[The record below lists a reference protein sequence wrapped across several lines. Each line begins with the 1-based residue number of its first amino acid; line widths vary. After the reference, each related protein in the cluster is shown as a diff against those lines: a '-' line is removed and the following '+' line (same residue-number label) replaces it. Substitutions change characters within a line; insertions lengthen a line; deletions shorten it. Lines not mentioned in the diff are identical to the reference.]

1 MKPTKKDSQIPL
13 LADLKTT
20 TSQVIDDQTGAPILQ
35 NADSASLTPDSK
47 AAQHESLLMLN
58 ISEDAKIDSAL
69 FSSPAIWPE
78 TLSPQLQK
86 FLAETGLEREPLQ
99 QAGIPLEIL
108 QTLLNRSNTG
118 HVLRWL
124 ALEDT
129 LVKITQFPLLDERGI
144 QHEHISS
151 EDEKCSASLVAW
163 INSRTWP
170 NGKALPFKSE
180 AMLKR
185 AYGVDQFYSGGETI
199 ITRFWTLFLI
209 SFWGN
214 DLYFYHNP
222 GSYIRPTLYD
232 IFFTQSGNERALIT
246 TLSRPDHWYAATTFF
261 GMPLLWGIIKA
272 LYARCQQTQ
281 LLNDDELAKL
291 HRVFD
296 HYQPHSYTDIFSWL
310 LPFNSLS
317 NAIDTTRRILLW
329 DNRLT
334 SQQRLRLFESFLKFA
349 QRSCKLTQW
358 NVLDTLSDIA
368 DGISM
373 QDFIRLKKLGVEED
387 VLQSFL
393 QIKIKALAELQRNA
407 KQLPLQ
413 PHEKNF
419 YPRYLKPLAR
429 YLIANFILWCL
440 GQPQSTKLQ
449 PLFYLTKAFK
459 LYIKIN
465 FSVLVVNGIQ
475 QAVNYYQQKNECEAE
490 GKLWL
495 YMNQVADEQCTVCGD
510 LPIFYKN
517 VFDISSCLTNYLQ
530 IPRTPQ
536 QIVDVLRRAKP
547 EDNILILNLNNQ
559 LFPDAENGLA
569 VVIPALKTY
578 LPKLNYLILTA
589 GNYVP
594 TPSIGPIGAHT
605 IAEHL
610 ADWSLTALSLAKQTN
625 IGSNGTIY
633 LAQGLP
639 GSPLQHLDLS
649 QTNGND
655 QSGEFLFEKVA
666 FSNMTS
672 LKVSGNLYGNLTAF
686 AIARTLSTSAS
697 LTNLWVDSNQIPPTG
712 ATQISRAISHSSLK
726 YFDITNNPSDSA
738 VNDFLQNIANSS
750 LQVFSMGGIGFTD
763 NLNTTAL
770 AQALKSSTLTSLSLV
785 RCNIGSN
792 VGPNG
797 ELAVQVI
804 AEALKNSSLTSLI
817 LSYNGITA
825 NDTVVL
831 APSLLKL
838 IKLDVA
844 YNPIGAGVVSI
855 AQMLPNSSLQV
866 LILFGAGVDDDGV
879 IALSQAF
886 SASNL
891 MDLGLSVNHDIGP
904 KGACALGEAL
914 SRSAQSLPS
923 LSIDLNDNNKIGDIG
938 GMCLARGA
946 SNTRRQA
953 ISIYLD
959 GIGCGDNTA
968 IAFSEAIRSG
978 HLRFIAV
985 EVNKITSVGATAL
998 ANAFPGSPFQG
1009 IELDYN
1015 NIGSGIQAI
1024 AKVLTIQPPT
1034 PHPLWINIFDQQA
1047 RHVITQP
1054 QSNTNLTNFWS
1065 QGNNLNTTDA
1075 VALCRAV
1082 PYTDISIQN
1091 LYLQDNPNI
1100 DPNVVDIRTCVISAA
1115 SSLQPPLPLRLFY
1128 QLTQWTIYPA
1138 QQTYLYLCN
1147 QLTNRP
1153 VIVKPKI
1160 SIVEADEKIEND
1172 SLLESAPGAQEI
1184 DSAIL
1189 WQLHD
1194 DITETTH
1201 LSSPALALP
1210 CDTADCVTPKTHSFK
1225 HNDTVAIIIF
1235 AVLALYAFYRLLQG
1249 TTQPSASLIHSS
1261 DEKNKLPLASKN
1273 PKASSGLGFI
1283 THWWHSKTSV
1293 TMLQGEPL
1301 KKACKQLTHALL
1313 KVDHDLK
1320 NLDKQYSQLSRQT
1333 QADIERI
1340 RFYWLEHVEIVEDL
1354 RSTNK
1359 ATKKEI
1365 AELRAAIRELK
1376 TETDELVAELP
1387 KPSNPDHVCN
1397 VKNTNWNKN
1406 FYLLS

>member
-1 MKPTKKDSQIPL
+1 MKPAIKDSQVPL
-13 LADLKTT
+13 LADVKIT
-20 TSQVIDDQTGAPILQ
+20 TSQVLGDQTLQ
-35 NADSASLTPDSK
+35 NAESAPLTPDCK
-47 AAQHESLLMLN
+47 AASHEAVLMVDMSDNEKSDNDLQN
-58 ISEDAKIDSAL
+58 
-69 FSSPAIWPE
+69 SPTIWPE
-78 TLSPQLQK
+78 TLSPPLQE
-86 FLAETGLEREPLQ
+86 FLKETELKRESLQ

-108 QTLLNRSNTG
+108 QALLNRSNTG
-118 HVLRWL
+118 HILRWL

-129 LVKITQFPLLDERGI
+129 LVKITQFPFLDERGI
-144 QHEHISS
+144 QHEQISS
-151 EDEKCSASLVAW
+151 EDEKCSISLSEW
-163 INSRTWP
+163 INSRVWP

-185 AYGVDQFYSGGETI
+185 AYGVDQFYSGSETI

-214 DLYFYHNP
+214 DLYFYQNP
-222 GSYIRPTLYD
+222 GSYICPTLHD

-246 TLSRPDHWYAATTFF
+246 TLSRPDHWYAATAFF
-261 GMPLLWGIIKA
+261 GMPLLWGITKA
-272 LYARCQQTQ
+272 LYVSCQQTQ
-281 LLNDDELAKL
+281 LLDENELIKMQRL
-291 HRVFD
+291 FD
-296 HYQPHSYTDIFSWL
+296 HYQPHCYTDIFSWL

-317 NAIDTTRRILLW
+317 NAIDTMRRVLLW
-329 DNRLT
+329 NNRLT

-349 QRSCKLTQW
+349 QRSSKLTQW
-358 NVLDTLSDIA
+358 NALDALSDIA
-368 DGISM
+368 DGLSM
-373 QDFIRLKKLGVEED
+373 QDFIRLKKLDVEED

-393 QIKIKALAELQRNA
+393 QIKIKAFVELQRSA

-413 PHEKNF
+413 PHDKSL
-419 YPRYLKPLAR
+419 YLRYLKPLLR
-429 YLIANFILWCL
+429 FLIANFLLWCL
-440 GQPQSTKLQ
+440 GQPQSNKLQ

-465 FSVLVVNGIQ
+465 FSLLVYNGIQ
-475 QAVNYYQQKNECEAE
+475 QAVNYYNQKKNCEEE

-495 YMNQVADEQCTVCGD
+495 YMNQVADDQCTVCGN

-517 VFDISSCLTNYLQ
+517 VFNISSCLTNYLHV
-530 IPRTPQ
+530 PRTPQ

-547 EDNILILNLNNQ
+547 DDDILTLDLSNQ

-569 VVIPALKTY
+569 VVIPAIKTY
-578 LPKLNYLILTA
+578 LPQLNYLILSA

-594 TPSIGPIGAHT
+594 TPSIGPVGAHT
-605 IAEHL
+605 IAKHL

-639 GSPLQHLDLS
+639 GATLQHLDLS

-655 QSGEFLFEKVA
+655 QSGEFLLEQVA

-672 LKVSGNLYGNLTAF
+672 LKLSGNLYGNLTAF
-686 AIARTLSTSAS
+686 ATARALSTSAS
-697 LTNLWVDSNQIPPTG
+697 LTNLWLDSNQIPPAG
-712 ATQISRAISHSSLK
+712 ATQIARAIPSSSLK
-726 YFDITNNPSDSA
+726 YLDITQNPTGAA
-738 VNDFLQNIANSS
+738 VNNFLQNIANSS
-750 LQVFSMGGIGFTD
+750 LQVFSIGGIAFTD
-763 NLNTTAL
+763 NLNITAL
-770 AQALKSSTLTSLSLV
+770 TQALKSSTLTSLSLV

-825 NDTVVL
+825 NDTAVL

-1024 AKVLTIQPPT
+1024 ANALTIQPPT
-1034 PHPLWINIFDQQA
+1034 PHPLWITIFDPQA
-1047 RHVITQP
+1047 RRVVTQP

-1065 QGNNLNTTDA
+1065 QANNLNTTDA
-1075 VALCRAV
+1075 VALCRAI

-1115 SSLQPPLPLRLFY
+1115 SSLQPPLALRLFY
-1128 QLTQWTIYPA
+1128 KLTQWTIYPA
-1138 QQTYLYLCN
+1138 QQSYFYLRN
-1147 QLTNRP
+1147 QLTDRP
-1153 VIVKPKI
+1153 VVVKPKI
-1160 SIVEADEKIEND
+1160 SIVEVDEKIEND
-1172 SLLESAPGAQEI
+1172 SLLESAPTLQET
-1184 DSAIL
+1184 DSTLL
-1189 WQLHD
+1189 WQLHNYT
-1194 DITETTH
+1194 TETTC
-1201 LSSPALALP
+1201 LPLPALP
-1210 CDTADCVTPKTHSFK
+1210 CDTADSVTPHTPSSK

-1235 AVLALYAFYRLLQG
+1235 MVLALYAFYRILQG
-1249 TTQPSASLIHSS
+1249 TTQTFASLIHTP
-1261 DEKNKLPLASKN
+1261 DDKNKLPLANNNS
-1273 PKASSGLGFI
+1273 KASSGLGFI
-1283 THWWHSKTSV
+1283 THWWDSKTSV
-1293 TMLQGEPL
+1293 TTLQGEPF

-1340 RFYWLEHVEIVEDL
+1340 RFYWLEHAEIVEGL
-1354 RSTNK
+1354 RSANK

-1365 AELRAAIRELK
+1365 AELRAAISELK

-1387 KPSNPDHVCN
+1387 KPSKPA
-1397 VKNTNWNKN
+1397 TM
-1406 FYLLS
+1406 YAM